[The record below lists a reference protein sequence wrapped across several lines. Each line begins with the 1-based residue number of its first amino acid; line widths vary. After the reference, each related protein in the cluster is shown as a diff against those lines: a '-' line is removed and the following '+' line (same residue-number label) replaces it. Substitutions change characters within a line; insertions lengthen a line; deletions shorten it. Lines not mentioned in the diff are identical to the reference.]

1 MNLCPSV
8 SAKNSE
14 SDKKK
19 VFTDE
24 NNELDSMDKE
34 RFGDCWLALNHG
46 LVLAVVGLR
55 TSTASG
61 TGLECYQPGQT
72 RPHGIDNV
80 AQVHQ
85 DDALTSAKLYRLP
98 LILR

>member
-19 VFTDE
+19 VFQMKIMSWIVWTKND
-24 NNELDSMDKE
+24 
-34 RFGDCWLALNHG
+34 LAIVG
-46 LVLAVVGLR
+46 LLSIMVLLAVVGLR

-61 TGLECYQPGQT
+61 TGLECYQPGQA